1 MQTFLHACS
10 ETIANTADCAQPYTS
25 TSLHVQVAYKDTGE
39 ILAVDIEIIGNAG
52 WNLDYSGAVIGK
64 ALSNMDATY
73 RIPHLHFLGRMA
85 RTNTCSNTA
94 MRGLGAPQARPGTA
108 AVHHASPAV

>member
-1 MQTFLHACS
+1 MRL
-10 ETIANTADCAQPYTS
+10 
-25 TSLHVQVAYKDTGE
+25 QVAYKDTGE
-39 ILAVDIEIIGNAG
+39 IVAVDIEFIGNAG

-73 RIPHLHFLGRMA
+73 RIPNLRFKGRMA

-94 MRGLGAPQARPGTA
+94 MRGLGAPQACPHGVIA
-108 AVHHASPAV
+108 CGSGSHQSGNGLQLLSALV